1 MKTHSYQYQNGT
13 GVFKIT
19 TLVHLLK
26 AQKLYPKI
34 SIFIWLGMKIYAHSN
49 SKNSTNQANNSSMKY
64 ISSNITT
71 TMETSFECMKSTSH
85 TSKHSH
91 IKYKAMN

>member
-1 MKTHSYQYQNGT
+1 MKTLSYQYQNGT

-19 TLVHLLK
+19 TLMHLLR

-49 SKNSTNQANNSSMKY
+49 SKNSTNQANDSSMKY
-64 ISSNITT
+64 KSSNIIT
-71 TMETSFECMKSTSH
+71 TMETSLECMKPTSH
-85 TSKHSH
+85 TSKHSD
-91 IKYKAMN
+91 IKYKGMD